1 MSASTTTRAARIRQA
16 ITDAGRLLSAPEVA
30 EAIGEDSSTVSQNMS
45 LMYAAGILYREG
57 TTRSFRYGLGRDLR
71 KGGPPKK
78 PPMTA
83 EERRARDR
91 ERYRRNLARDGGSV
105 RARRQPAAQVRKAA
119 AQQAVTPLRQAPMA
133 EAQPAPCH
141 TPKPETVAEFEA
153 RGGVIQ
159 HLPLGACSRPLLGAQ
174 A

>member
-1 MSASTTTRAARIRQA
+1 MSANTTSRSARIRQA

-57 TTRSFRYGLGRDLR
+57 STRSFRYGLGRDLR
-71 KGGPPKK
+71 KGGPQKK

-91 ERYRRNLARDGGSV
+91 ERYRRNLARAGGSV
-105 RARRQPAAQVRKAA
+105 RVRRQPTAPVRKVAA
-119 AQQAVTPLRQAPMA
+119 PQAVTELRQAPQVETLA
-133 EAQPAPCH
+133 APC
-141 TPKPETVAEFEA
+141 PVPQPETVAEFEA

-159 HLPLGACSRPLLGAQ
+159 RLPLGACSRPLLGVQ

>member
-1 MSASTTTRAARIRQA
+1 MSASREGRSARIRQA

-57 TTRSFRYGLGRDLR
+57 STRTFRYGVARDLR

-91 ERYRRNLARDGGSV
+91 ERYRRNLARDGGNV
-105 RARRQPAAQVRKAA
+105 RARRQPAAAVRKAA
-119 AQQAVTPLRQAPMA
+119 APKAAVLLQAPQVETLA
-133 EAQPAPCH
+133 APC
-141 TPKPETVAEFEA
+141 PVPEPETVAEFEA

-159 HLPLGACSRPLLGAQ
+159 RLPPGACSRPLLGAQ